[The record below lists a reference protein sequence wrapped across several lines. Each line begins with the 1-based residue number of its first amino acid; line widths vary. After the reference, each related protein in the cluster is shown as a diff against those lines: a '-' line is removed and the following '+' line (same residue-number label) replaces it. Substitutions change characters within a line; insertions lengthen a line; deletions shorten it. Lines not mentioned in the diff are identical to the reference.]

1 MKKIDEMLVRLS
13 AIATIASGVLM
24 IFQGVQLLYIV
35 INCVMAAFLGGVVI
49 VYGIKRRKRPE
60 IQLRKKYN
68 AYLESKPEYL
78 QKITAAEADD
88 LKERTEAA
96 IKHAGRNR
104 NFDDKVYYLLL
115 YTLFYTA
122 KKEIWSVS
130 IMDDAEWVDTLE
142 ERIYLEANL
151 NVHEQKIHLKRIF
164 IVSRNDAGRKLN
176 VYQIRDF
183 IQKKSQYIHLFIVFK
198 EDLED
203 ALLRDIGSGF
213 IAFDDFT
220 VACDV
225 FWNNEIRGCLLFDE
239 MDVKRYKKIFMEM
252 DNYLVPL
259 NLQEWNKWCGHSDV

>member
-1 MKKIDEMLVRLS
+1 
-13 AIATIASGVLM
+13 
-24 IFQGVQLLYIV
+24 
-35 INCVMAAFLGGVVI
+35 
-49 VYGIKRRKRPE
+49 
-60 IQLRKKYN
+60 
-68 AYLESKPEYL
+68 
-78 QKITAAEADD
+78 
-88 LKERTEAA
+88 
-96 IKHAGRNR
+96 
-104 NFDDKVYYLLL
+104 
-115 YTLFYTA
+115 
-122 KKEIWSVS
+122 
-130 IMDDAEWVDTLE
+130 MDDAEWVDTLE

-225 FWNNEIRGCLLFDE
+225 FWNNEIRVLL
-239 MDVKRYKKIFMEM
+239 I
-252 DNYLVPL
+252 
-259 NLQEWNKWCGHSDV
+259 S